1 MIYLAGLGIAFLS
14 IVASILHLHQSIFSY
29 FDLVAFFVV
38 LGGTGAVAVITLPW
52 DCKAEIKD
60 SLKKLAFSR
69 ASDQQALLTET
80 FQVIES
86 IGNGRLHIEITT
98 PGLPG
103 EVLKHGCELIR
114 LGFDSDKIELILSE
128 KIKHAV
134 QRSYKVAN
142 AFRSLAKYPPAFG
155 LVGTV
160 LGLVSLMRALA
171 DSQGAQETG
180 LRMAVAL
187 VATLYGLLLSNLVIN
202 PAGEQVSRL
211 ASEVKKDSGIALQ
224 GILLASERTSLL
236 ESQEL
241 LNCFVSPE
249 FKVNFLSFGGE
260 SAAQAA
266 ASDGVKEGAAA

>member
-1 MIYLAGLGIAFLS
+1 
-14 IVASILHLHQSIFSY
+14 
-29 FDLVAFFVV
+29 
-38 LGGTGAVAVITLPW
+38 
-52 DCKAEIKD
+52 
-60 SLKKLAFSR
+60 
-69 ASDQQALLTET
+69 
-80 FQVIES
+80 
-86 IGNGRLHIEITT
+86 
-98 PGLPG
+98 
-103 EVLKHGCELIR
+103 
-114 LGFDSDKIELILSE
+114 
-128 KIKHAV
+128 
-134 QRSYKVAN
+134 
-142 AFRSLAKYPPAFG
+142 

-249 FKVNFLSFGGE
+249 FKVNFLSFGGD